1 MSFASYAIGTVSV
14 SANGTVVTGVGT
26 VWSGVNARP
35 GDILQIGAF
44 QTIISDVT
52 DPTHLAIPTWG
63 GGNQSSV
70 AYTIFQS
77 SPLRF
82 AGGQAMADVA
92 NLISTLAGRTFFTV
106 IGASPTAD
114 GLTAS
119 EGQYALKTNTTRWQA
134 WLWTSGAWVL
144 QGAPVGV
151 SYRSDINSGVWLI
164 SATYALGDM
173 ATRNGSLYISNV
185 AGNSGNAPESS
196 PTQWTVAA
204 IAGTNGAT
212 WTTGTAVPT
221 GGKDGDLYLR
231 TSTDDVYLRSAG
243 TWSIVVNIKGDM
255 GSTGA
260 KGDTGTPATVA
271 INSVTTLAPGSSAT
285 VTNTGT
291 PSSVSLNFG
300 IPKGDTGIQGT
311 IGQQGVGLQP
321 DATGTFAQRAAYD
334 GQTTGYKFLQ
344 TDVAPFR
351 FYVKASNVSADWAG
365 PTYIGGNFPVGDM
378 GHITDSIIQT
388 FDFGHIV

>member
-14 SANGTVVTGVGT
+14 SAGGTVVTGVGT
-26 VWSGVNARP
+26 VWSGVNVRP
-35 GDILQIGAF
+35 GDVLQIGAF
-44 QTIISDVT
+44 QTIIADVT
-52 DPTHLAIPTWG
+52 DTTHLAIPTWG

-70 AYTIFQS
+70 AYTIYQS

-92 NLISTLAGRTFFTV
+92 SLISTLAGRTFYTV

-119 EGQYALKTNTTRWQA
+119 EGQYALKTNTTRWSA

-151 SYRSDINSGVWLI
+151 SYRSDINGGVWLI
-164 SATYALGDM
+164 SATYAVGDM
-173 ATRNGSLYISNV
+173 VTLNGALYISNI
-185 AGNSGNAPESS
+185 ASNTGYAPESN
-196 PTQWTVAA
+196 PTQWAVASSA
-204 IAGTNGAT
+204 GINGSTWSAGTGA
-212 WTTGTAVPT
+212 PS
-221 GGKDGDLYLR
+221 GGKDGDFYLNS
-231 TSTDDVYLRSAG
+231 STDDIYLRSSG
-243 TWSIVVNIKGDM
+243 TWSVLVNIKGAM
-255 GSTGA
+255 GNTGSTGA
-260 KGDTGTPATVA
+260 TGAPATVA
-271 INSVTTLAPGSSAT
+271 INSVTALAPGSTPT
-285 VTNTGT
+285 VTNSGT

-300 IPKGDTGIQGT
+300 IPTGLTGTQGPT
-311 IGQQGVGLQP
+311 GLQGVGLQP
-321 DATGTFAQRAAYD
+321 DASGTFAQRAAYD
-334 GQTTGYKFLQ
+334 GQTTGYKFLE
-344 TDVAPFR
+344 TDVSPFR
-351 FYVKASNVSADWAG
+351 LYVKASNTSADWAG